1 MSLGVH
7 LKIFLFA
14 VNLEKFVK
22 SYDRIVLQSLFSK
35 MAFNYLP
42 KHLLLSDMCRKLF
55 DFSLLHV
62 NVIIISA
69 SHYVPSQNIFD
80 LKII

>member
-1 MSLGVH
+1 
-7 LKIFLFA
+7 
-14 VNLEKFVK
+14 
-22 SYDRIVLQSLFSK
+22 

-42 KHLLLSDMCRKLF
+42 THLLLSDMCRKLF

-62 NVIIISA
+62 NVIIVSA
-69 SHYVPSQNIFD
+69 SHNVPFQNIFD